1 MGVFGGL
8 IGSAVGKFAGG
19 ALGKHLGG
27 GSGGEAGE
35 KIGEAAGGLGGAL
48 LPFKTGGRIP
58 GKKGKAIRII
68 AHSSEYI
75 LPIGVKPTKSQKAE
89 VAKRKAKAKKAKK

>member
-1 MGVFGGL
+1 MGLFGTM

-35 KIGEAAGGLGGAL
+35 KIGEAVGGLGGAL
-48 LPFKTGGRIP
+48 VPFKTGGRVK
-58 GKKGKAIRII
+58 GMKGKAMKAIV
-68 AHSSEYI
+68 HGGEYV
-75 LPIGVKPTKSQKAE
+75 LPVGVKPTKSQKTQ
-89 VAKRKAKAKKAKK
+89 VAKRKAKAKK

>member
-1 MGVFGGL
+1 MGLFGTM

-35 KIGEAAGGLGGAL
+35 KIGEAVGGLGGAL
-48 LPFKTGGRIP
+48 VPFKTGGRVK
-58 GKKGKAIRII
+58 GKKGKAMKAIV
-68 AHSSEYI
+68 HGGEYV
-75 LPIGVKPTKSQKAE
+75 LPVGVKPTKSQKAE
-89 VAKRKAKAKKAKK
+89 VAKIKKAKAKK